1 MLYNGGMS
9 EYLNL
14 LDMCFDGDGKYD
26 IPKLAPVT
34 ENLYIKDWIGFNF
47 LATTRKHRETTGV
60 QFFIDD
66 YQFER
71 IWNLPKRFAKVVSK
85 FGAVLSPD
93 FSQFTDFPKAV
104 QIFNHYRKHWCG
116 AFWQAQGATVIPT
129 IRWGDKESYD
139 WCFDGEPEGSIVA
152 VSNVGLMRNKEDR
165 QRFMTGYNEMRTRLQ
180 PKEILIF
187 GHLFDDYQGPVHYIK
202 YQQAKGEQ
210 GEE

>member
-1 MLYNGGMS
+1 MS

-14 LDMCFDGDGKYD
+14 LDLAFTGVGKYD
-26 IPKLAPVT
+26 IPKIEPVT
-34 ENLYIKDWIGFNF
+34 ELYIKDWIGFNF
-47 LATTRKHRETTGV
+47 AMTSKKNRDMTGL

-71 IWNLPKRFAKVVSK
+71 VWNLPKRFTKLVSQY
-85 FGAVLSPD
+85 GAVLTPD
-93 FSQFTDFPKAV
+93 FSQYLDFPKAV

-116 AFWQAQGATVIPT
+116 AYWQEMGATVIPT

-139 WCFDGEPEGSIVA
+139 WCFDGEPEGGIVA

-165 QRFMTGYNEMRTRLQ
+165 QRFMDGYNEMLVRLQ
-180 PKEILIF
+180 PKEVLLF
-187 GHLFDDYQGPVHYIK
+187 GHIFDDYKGPVHYIH

>member
-1 MLYNGGMS
+1 MS

-14 LDMCFDGDGKYD
+14 LDIAFEGVGKYN
-26 IPKLAPVT
+26 IPEIKPVT
-34 ENLYIKDWIGFNF
+34 ELFVKDWIGFNYV
-47 LATTRKHRETTGV
+47 ATTKKHRETTGV

-71 IWNLPKRFAKVVSK
+71 IWNYPNRFGKLTTE
-85 FGAVLSPD
+85 FGAILTPD
-93 FSQFTDFPKAV
+93 FSQYLDFPKAV

-116 AFWQAQGATVIPT
+116 AYWQHLGATVVPT

-139 WCFDGEPEGSIVA
+139 WCFDGEPEGGIVA
-152 VSNVGLMRNKEDR
+152 VSNVGLMRDKDDR
-165 QRFMTGYNEMRTRLQ
+165 KRFMDGYNEMLVRLQ
-180 PKEILIF
+180 PKEVLLF
-187 GHLFDDYQGPVHYIK
+187 GHIFDDYKGPVHYIK